1 MPNWAIGNVAVTGK
15 RESVLAFAK
24 RFVATDGAVEGVR
37 YFARSFIEESRDSVL
52 EDIREQFESASESV
66 QTVKIGVSFAWSAY
80 SCIISGYPQEAPDK
94 LITLQDA
101 CKEDGVSV
109 HITTSEYGMCFCE
122 DITCDETGELH
133 VTCEDMTTYRCKACG
148 AIQSLSQWDLPEE
161 EECGECGNIG
171 FELVEEEQK
180 TEKMEVISH
189 GA

>member
-1 MPNWAIGNVAVTGK
+1 MALDLNYKPTPLVDTATLTEDEWLAWRRKGIGGSDVASALGLSPYRTA
-15 RESVLAFAK
+15 REL
-24 RFVATDGAVEGVR
+24 
-37 YFARSFIEESRDSVL
+37 YFD
-52 EDIREQFESASESV
+52 
-66 QTVKIGVSFAWSAY
+66 KIGVSFAWSAY
-80 SCIISGYPQEAPDK
+80 SCIVCGYPQEVPDK

-148 AIQSLSQWDLPEE
+148 AIQSMTQWDLPEE
-161 EECGECGNIG
+161 QECCECGNIG
-171 FELVEEEQK
+171 FELIEEEQK